1 MKPKVSIIKAFTT
14 IIWPR
19 KKMVF
24 IGLLLIIF
32 SKAASFVAP
41 LSLKMLMDDIIPN
54 KDLNQLKIL
63 IGVVILAI
71 LIQSITS
78 FLLTKILSVQA
89 QYLIAELRTQ
99 VQKKILGL
107 PIRFFDNTKS
117 GALVSRI
124 MTDVEGVRNLIG
136 TGLIQLVGGTITA
149 LVSLVLL
156 LQISPSM
163 TLFTLIP
170 LGVFAVI
177 ALKAFK
183 IIRPIFRARGKIN
196 AEVTGRL
203 TETLGGIRVIKGFNA
218 AEQESVIFEKGV
230 YKLFLNVKKSLT
242 ATAFMTSSATFLLG
256 LATTGIMGIGGYKI
270 MMDALT
276 LGEFLSFTFLLGL
289 MVAPIVQ
296 MSNIGSQLTEALA
309 GLDRTEELMNEEE
322 ESDDSNRVLSLK
334 KIEGAISF
342 KDVCFSYEDEKEV
355 LHSISFEA
363 KAGETIALV
372 GSSGS
377 GKSTIA
383 GLVATFIN
391 PDKGTITIDGNPLT
405 AVTLESY
412 RKHLGVVLQDE
423 FLFEGTIKENILYAR
438 PDADETQLKEAVIAA
453 YVNEFTDRFEDGL
466 NTLIGERGVKLS
478 GGQRQRIAIARA
490 ILANPSI
497 LILDEATSNL
507 DTQSEALIQKSL
519 TTLTEGR
526 TTFVIAHRLST
537 IRKAHKI
544 LVIEEG
550 KIVEQGVTGNVFEK
564 PKHEY
569 TKKLLKAV
577 SVSGPKPI
585 SSKSKVILRCED
597 IKVWFPIYR
606 GFLKRTVGHI
616 KALNAATFNVR
627 IGETLG
633 ICLLYTSDAA
643 DE

>member
-170 LGVFAVI
+170 LGIFAVI

-334 KIEGAISF
+334 NIEGAISF
-342 KDVCFSYEDEKEV
+342 KDVCFAYEDEKEV

-550 KIVEQGVTGNVFEK
+550 KIVEQGT
-564 PKHEY
+564 HEVLINSQGRY
-569 TKKLLKAV
+569 YELFTYQAK
-577 SVSGPKPI
+577 I
-585 SSKSKVILRCED
+585 
-597 IKVWFPIYR
+597 
-606 GFLKRTVGHI
+606 
-616 KALNAATFNVR
+616 
-627 IGETLG
+627 
-633 ICLLYTSDAA
+633 
-643 DE
+643 